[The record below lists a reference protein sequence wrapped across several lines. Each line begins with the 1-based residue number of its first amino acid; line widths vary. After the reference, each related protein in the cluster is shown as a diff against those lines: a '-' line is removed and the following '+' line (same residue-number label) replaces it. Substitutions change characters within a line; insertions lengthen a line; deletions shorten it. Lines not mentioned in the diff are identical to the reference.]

1 LRKAGVE
8 VRSLYIPNVDHSFVG
23 RTLNETRAATLVATN
38 ATFDFFHTLFGK
50 AP

>member
-1 LRKAGVE
+1 VE
-8 VRSLYIPNVDHSFVG
+8 VRSLYIPGVDHSFVG
-23 RTLNETRAATLVATN
+23 RTRDETRAATLQATN